1 MVNAGLLT
9 GVFSQ
14 FFWIKLPKRN
24 NGTFTAVPAFRKLA
38 MLEVRYAEVSL
49 K

>member
-9 GVFSQ
+9 GVFLQ
-14 FFWIKLPKRN
+14 FLQIKLPEGN
-24 NGTFTAVPAFRKLA
+24 NGTFMAVPAFRKLA